1 MQSTKILS
9 INGKY
14 CVDQGFNQVRIG
26 RNEVNNSCII
36 ENMVYLELLKRGC
49 EITIGCIGDYEIDFV
64 CKKMGEK
71 IYVQLTMEVSHEET
85 IKKEF

>member
-1 MQSTKILS
+1 
-9 INGKY
+9 
-14 CVDQGFNQVRIG
+14 
-26 RNEVNNSCII
+26 
-36 ENMVYLELLKRGC
+36 MVYLELLKRGC